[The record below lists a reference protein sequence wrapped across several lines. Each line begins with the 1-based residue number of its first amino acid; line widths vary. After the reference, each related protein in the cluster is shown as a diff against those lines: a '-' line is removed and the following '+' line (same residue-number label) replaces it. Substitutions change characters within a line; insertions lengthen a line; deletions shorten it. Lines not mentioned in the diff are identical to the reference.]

1 MCVKPWLTRLLLLN
15 SIGAENI
22 YTWHL
27 KFSIF
32 IIQLME
38 KNNTFFPPRRRL
50 KADKG
55 HQLSTKFTEGG
66 SPTLGAFCCMCNVTL
81 NTLPMKQSALG
92 KSILLLLAFAANHN
106 FQVVIKCDL
115 KLYIS

>member
-38 KNNTFFPPRRRL
+38 KNNTFF
-50 KADKG
+50 
-55 HQLSTKFTEGG
+55 
-66 SPTLGAFCCMCNVTL
+66 SP
-81 NTLPMKQSALG
+81 KKEI
-92 KSILLLLAFAANHN
+92 KS
-106 FQVVIKCDL
+106 
-115 KLYIS
+115 